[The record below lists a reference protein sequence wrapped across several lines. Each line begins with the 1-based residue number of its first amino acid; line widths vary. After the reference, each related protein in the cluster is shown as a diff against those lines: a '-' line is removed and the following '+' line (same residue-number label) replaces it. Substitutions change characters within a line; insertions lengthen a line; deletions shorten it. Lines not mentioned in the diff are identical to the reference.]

1 MRPPLQWTGDT
12 ALSAAAKQGHLNIV
26 GRLLL
31 EGADPTLESLTL
43 QGEERSAKAGLE
55 EQIDNLENMMEKIVS
70 GDHYIY
76 DKDAWKEPEEVII
89 GNLEKLGKM
98 RKCLNLLKMAEKYW
112 KKGNVEMK
120 KGNDERKIRMP
131 KLKILGK
138 IQAKILKFLK
148 RKDEG
153 SEKQKRQREGPSV
166 KRLVESYNKILLDKR
181 FDLLS
186 HQIKQKNRNF
196 GAWREREWERETS

>member
-1 MRPPLQWTGDT
+1 MRPPPQWTGDT

-55 EQIDNLENMMEKIVS
+55 EQIDNLENMMENIVS

-120 KGNDERKIRMP
+120 KEGNDERKIRMP

-186 HQIKQKNRNF
+186 HQIKQKKRNF
-196 GAWREREWERETS
+196 GA

>member
-1 MRPPLQWTGDT
+1 MKEYR
-12 ALSAAAKQGHLNIV
+12 AMASGHLNIV
-26 GRLLL
+26 GTLLL
-31 EGADPTLESLTL
+31 EGADPTLENRTL
-43 QGEERSAKAGLE
+43 RGEEETAKAGVEL
-55 EQIDNLENMMEKIVS
+55 QIKNLETVMENIHS

-120 KGNDERKIRMP
+120 KEGNDERKIRMP

-186 HQIKQKNRNF
+186 HQIKQKKRNF
-196 GAWREREWERETS
+196 GA

>member
-1 MRPPLQWTGDT
+1 MRPPPQWTGDT
-12 ALSAAAKQGHLNIV
+12 ALSAAAKQGHLDIV

-120 KGNDERKIRMP
+120 KEGNDERKIRMP

-153 SEKQKRQREGPSV
+153 SEKQKRQKGGPSV

-186 HQIKQKNRNF
+186 HQIKQKKRNF
-196 GAWREREWERETS
+196 GA

>member
-186 HQIKQKNRNF
+186 HQIKQKKRNF
-196 GAWREREWERETS
+196 GA

>member
-1 MRPPLQWTGDT
+1 MRPPPQWTGDT

-55 EQIDNLENMMEKIVS
+55 EQIDNLENMMENIVS

-120 KGNDERKIRMP
+120 KEGNDERKIRIP
-131 KLKILGK
+131 KMKILGK

-186 HQIKQKNRNF
+186 HQIKQKKRNF
-196 GAWREREWERETS
+196 GA

>member
-1 MRPPLQWTGDT
+1 MRPPPQWTGDT

-55 EQIDNLENMMEKIVS
+55 EQIDNLENMMENIVS

-112 KKGNVEMK
+112 KKGNVEMM

-186 HQIKQKNRNF
+186 HQIKQKKRNF
-196 GAWREREWERETS
+196 GA

>member
-55 EQIDNLENMMEKIVS
+55 EQIDNLENMMENIVS

-131 KLKILGK
+131 KMKILGK

-196 GAWREREWERETS
+196 GA